1 MRTII
6 VATLFLG
13 CSSNKETAED
23 DATPP
28 TSPTV
33 DLSCEDDTECDAH
46 QICED
51 SDCIAGDRSN
61 DFSEA
66 IAFSPDDGE
75 MSGHIN
81 VDGDL
86 D

>member
-28 TSPTV
+28 ARPTV
-33 DLSCEDDTECDAH
+33 DLSCEDDTECDGH
-46 QICED
+46 QICEASACAD
-51 SDCIAGDRSN
+51 GDRS
-61 DFSEA
+61 
-66 IAFSPDDGE
+66 ILCWG
-75 MSGHIN
+75 
-81 VDGDL
+81 V
-86 D
+86 